1 MHCWINQ
8 AETTSNDIKRAHQL
22 QPIRRVWCLWSQ
34 SFRAIKSGT
43 ILELHAGDN
52 VLSTAKDVF
61 YHLDVYF
68 SSQLLSVLLFT
79 LDKRPSGT
87 TRHFLSPILPLISL
101 GHLLIKPVSS
111 WRQPVQGVA
120 TACPRPER
128 LNIML
133 HSYKPFK
140 TKLGNSG
147 LYYSSH
153 NCCVVCQENKN
164 LEQRAVLGDRGYSQ
178 LSVTFKKNV
187 TEKTLEVDKPTE
199 GLALHGQIKN

>member
-1 MHCWINQ
+1 
-8 AETTSNDIKRAHQL
+8 
-22 QPIRRVWCLWSQ
+22 
-34 SFRAIKSGT
+34 
-43 ILELHAGDN
+43 
-52 VLSTAKDVF
+52 
-61 YHLDVYF
+61 
-68 SSQLLSVLLFT
+68 
-79 LDKRPSGT
+79 
-87 TRHFLSPILPLISL
+87 
-101 GHLLIKPVSS
+101 
-111 WRQPVQGVA
+111 
-120 TACPRPER
+120 
-128 LNIML
+128 ML

-153 NCCVVCQENKN
+153 NCCVVCQKNKN